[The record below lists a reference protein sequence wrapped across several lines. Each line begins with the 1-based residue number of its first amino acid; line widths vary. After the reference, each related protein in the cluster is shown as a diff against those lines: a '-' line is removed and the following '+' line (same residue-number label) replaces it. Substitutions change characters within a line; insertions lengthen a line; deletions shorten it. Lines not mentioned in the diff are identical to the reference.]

1 MPLEGPD
8 TVLGRRDAALTRTE
22 FLCSWSLLS
31 LSLTHVA
38 VGACKQASL
47 EDSWVSLGTVTYLDL
62 APACAGS
69 MRLALVSPRG
79 GFFF

>member
-8 TVLGRRDAALTRTE
+8 TVLGRKDTAQTRTE
-22 FLCSWSLLS
+22 FLCSCSLVS

-38 VGACKQASL
+38 VGACKHASL
-47 EDSWVSLGTVTYLDL
+47 EASRVSLGTVTYLDL

-69 MRLALVSPRG
+69 LHLALVSPCG